1 MKTDQNENSDNIVYD
16 ALIEGK
22 DENELTELET
32 KIALIWAYVLKKK
45 AINIHDTFH
54 DMGGDS
60 LLAATLL
67 RALESYFPGDV
78 NISDIYTYPTVY
90 AMAKH
95 LDEKLMNK
103 NKNADGKNAV
113 DNIDNILDQLSKGN
127 ISSEDA
133 TKLLNTDM

>member
-1 MKTDQNENSDNIVYD
+1 MDTDQNENNNQIVYD

-22 DENELTELET
+22 DEDEVTEFET
-32 KIALIWAYVLKKK
+32 KVALIWAYVLKKE
-45 AINIHDTFH
+45 AINIYDSFQ

-60 LLAATLL
+60 VLAATLL

-95 LDEKLMNK
+95 LEEKLMSK
-103 NKNADGKNAV
+103 NNHTDDQNSV
-113 DNIDNILDQLSKGN
+113 ENIDNILDQLSKGN

-133 TKLLNTDM
+133 TKLLDTD